1 VKTSIYRMFSLR
13 RDQQDA
19 DVIDDT
25 LRTGAEAVG
34 TNLWVLFFAILIASV
49 GLNVNSTA
57 VIIGAMLISPLMGP
71 IVGIGY
77 AAAVADFPLIRAS
90 ARNLLLFTGLS
101 LLTSVI
107 YFTLSP
113 LDEPQSELLAR
124 TSPTLWDVLIAAFG
138 GAAGMVAVTRKSFS
152 NIVPGVAIAT
162 ALMPPL
168 CTAGFG
174 LANGRWDMF
183 AGAFYLYLINGVFIA
198 AATLGMAKLLRLP
211 ARGEVDAAARRRH
224 RIILFVGL
232 TVVLVPSVW
241 LGYRF
246 VQHEVFANAAGK
258 VGRVMLSDSRV
269 LSYDVD
275 APRRQLRLTALGD
288 RDHGQLVARAQEL
301 LDQERVQGAT
311 VSLRRAGER
320 SLDVNALRKD
330 LVEELQ
336 RTLVAQVQSNDT
348 RLRQL
353 QSDLEQLTAATAAR
367 GPETAGL
374 AEEIRAQLP
383 QVSGAW
389 LAAPLP
395 AGPTV
400 PSGAASGT
408 AVAAPAAAAAPAGP
422 SMVVISLAQPLPARE
437 RERLAA
443 WLAVRL
449 SQPQVIVVDYLVR
462 QPARP

>member
-1 VKTSIYRMFSLR
+1 MFNLR

-77 AAAVADFPLIRAS
+77 AAAVADFPLIRTA

-101 LLTSVI
+101 LLTSVV

-138 GAAGMVAVTRKSFS
+138 GAAGMVAVTRRSFS

-183 AGAFYLYLINGVFIA
+183 AGAFYLFLINGVFIA
-198 AATLGMAKLLRLP
+198 AATLAMAKLLRLP
-211 ARGEVDAAARRRH
+211 ARGVVDAATRRRH
-224 RIILFVGL
+224 RAFITLGL
-232 TVVLVPSVW
+232 LAVLVPSVW
-241 LGYRF
+241 LGVRF
-246 VQHEVFANAAGK
+246 VEHEVFANAAGK
-258 VGRVMLSDSRV
+258 VGRAMLADNRV

-275 APRRQLRLTALGD
+275 AKSRQLRLTALGD
-288 RDHGQLVARAQEL
+288 RDHEQLLARAQEL
-301 LDQERVQGAT
+301 LAEAGAKDGQ

-330 LVEELQ
+330 LTEELQ
-336 RTLVAQVQSNDT
+336 RSLVAQVQANDA
-348 RLRQL
+348 RVRQL
-353 QSDLEQLTAATAAR
+353 QADVSQALAATAQR
-367 GPETAGL
+367 GPETTGL
-374 AEEIRAQLP
+374 DAEIRAQLP
-383 QVSGAW
+383 QVRAAW
-389 LAAPLP
+389 LGQVL
-395 AGPTV
+395 
-400 PSGAASGT
+400 
-408 AVAAPAAAAAPAGP
+408 APAAAASAPAAP
-422 SMVVISLAQPLPARE
+422 AMLVVSVERPLSAPE
-437 RERLAA
+437 RERLSA

-449 SQPQVIVVDYLVR
+449 AQPEVLVVDHIVR
-462 QPARP
+462 PPPRRN

>member
-1 VKTSIYRMFSLR
+1 VNASIYRLFNLR
-13 RDQQDA
+13 RDQQEA
-19 DVIDDT
+19 DVIDEA

-77 AAAVADFPLIRAS
+77 AAAVADFPLIRTA

-101 LLTSVI
+101 LVTSVL

-183 AGAFYLYLINGVFIA
+183 AGAFYLFLINGVFIA
-198 AATLGMAKLLRLP
+198 AATLAVAKLLRLP
-211 ARGEVDAAARRRH
+211 ARGEVDVATRRRH
-224 RIILFVGL
+224 RAIITFGL
-232 TVVLVPSVW
+232 LAVLVPSVW
-241 LGYRF
+241 LGVRF
-246 VQHEVFANAAGK
+246 VEHEVFANAAGK
-258 VGRVMLSDSRV
+258 VGRAMLADSRV
-269 LSYDVD
+269 LSYEVD
-275 APRRQLRLTALGD
+275 AQGRELRLTALGD
-288 RDHGQLVARAQEL
+288 RQHEEL
-301 LDQERVQGAT
+301 LAQARELLGAEGVRDAQ

-330 LVEELQ
+330 LTEELQ
-336 RTLVAQVQSNDT
+336 RSLVAQVQANDA
-348 RLRQL
+348 RVRQL
-353 QSDLEQLTAATAAR
+353 QADVAQALAATAAR
-367 GPETAGL
+367 GPETLGL
-374 AEEIRAQLP
+374 EEEIRAQLP
-383 QVSGAW
+383 QVRAAW
-389 LAAPLP
+389 LGNPLAA
-395 AGPTV
+395 AA
-400 PSGAASGT
+400 AAS
-408 AVAAPAAAAAPAGP
+408 AAAAPA
-422 SMVVISLAQPLPARE
+422 MLVVSVDRPLPAPD
-437 RERLAA
+437 RERLSA

-449 SQPQVIVVDYLVR
+449 ARPEIIVVDHIVR
-462 QPARP
+462 PSARP

>member
-1 VKTSIYRMFSLR
+1 MAFVKTSIYRMFSLR

-19 DVIDDT
+19 DVIDET
-25 LRTGAEAVG
+25 LRNGAGAVG

-77 AAAVADFPLIRAS
+77 GAAVADFPLIRTS

-101 LLTSVI
+101 LITSVL

-168 CTAGFG
+168 CTVGFG
-174 LANGRWDMF
+174 IAHGRWDMS
-183 AGAFYLYLINGVFIA
+183 AGAAYLFLINGVFIA
-198 AATLGMAKLLRLP
+198 AATLLMAKLLRLP
-211 ARGEVDAAARRRH
+211 ARGEVDAATRSRH
-224 RIILFVGL
+224 RAILAFGL
-232 TVVLVPSVW
+232 LAVLVPSVW
-241 LGYRF
+241 LGVRF
-246 VQHEVFANAAGK
+246 VEHEVFANTAGK
-258 VGRVMLSDSRV
+258 VGRAMLADSRV
-269 LSYDVD
+269 LSYDID
-275 APRRQLRLTALGD
+275 AKARELRLTALGD
-288 RDHGQLVARAQEL
+288 REHSQLLAHAQDLLAEAGVTNGQ
-301 LDQERVQGAT
+301 

-330 LVEELQ
+330 LTDELQ
-336 RTLVAQVQSNDT
+336 RSLVAQVQANDT
-348 RLRQL
+348 RVRQL
-353 QSDLEQLTAATAAR
+353 QADVGQALAATAPR
-367 GPETAGL
+367 GPDLGGL
-374 AEEIRAQLP
+374 DAEIRAQLP
-383 QVSGAW
+383 QVRAAW
-389 LAAPLP
+389 LGHALAP
-395 AGPTV
+395 AE
-400 PSGAASGT
+400 AASGP
-408 AVAAPAAAAAPAGP
+408 AAP
-422 SMVVISLAQPLPARE
+422 VVLVVTVERALEARD
-437 RERLAA
+437 RERLSA

-449 SQPQVIVVDYLVR
+449 ARPQVIVVDHIVR
-462 QPARP
+462 PPPRRN

>member
-1 VKTSIYRMFSLR
+1 MNPSIVRLFSLR

-77 AAAVADFPLIRAS
+77 AAAVADFPLIRAA

-101 LLTSVI
+101 LLTSVL

-113 LDEPQSELLAR
+113 LDVPQSELLAR

-183 AGAFYLYLINGVFIA
+183 AGAFYLYVINSVFIA
-198 AATLGMAKLLRLP
+198 AATLVMAKLLRLP
-211 ARGEVDAAARRRH
+211 ARGEVDDATRRRH
-224 RIILFVGL
+224 RAII
-232 TVVLVPSVW
+232 TVALLLVLVPSVW
-241 LGYRF
+241 LGVRF
-246 VQHEVFANAAGK
+246 VEQEVFASAAGK
-258 VGRVMLSDSRV
+258 VGRVMLADSRV

-275 APRRQLRLTALGD
+275 GQARELRLTALGD
-288 RDHGQLVARAQEL
+288 RQNGELQAQALGL
-301 LDQERVQGAT
+301 LAAEGIREVRVT
-311 VSLRRAGER
+311 VRRAGER

-330 LVEELQ
+330 LTEELQ
-336 RTLVAQVQSNDT
+336 RSLVAQVQANDAQV
-348 RLRQL
+348 RQL
-353 QSDLEQLTAATAAR
+353 QADVSQALAAVAVR
-367 GPETAGL
+367 GPETTGL
-374 AEEIRAQLP
+374 EAEIRAQLP
-383 QVSGAW
+383 QVRAAW
-389 LAAPLP
+389 LANPL
-395 AGPTV
+395 A
-400 PSGAASGT
+400 
-408 AVAAPAAAAAPAGP
+408 AAAAAPAAP
-422 SMVVISLAQPLPARE
+422 AMLVVSVERPLAVRD
-437 RERLAA
+437 RERLSA

-449 SQPQVIVVDYLVR
+449 ARPEVIVVDHIVR
-462 QPARP
+462 PASARN